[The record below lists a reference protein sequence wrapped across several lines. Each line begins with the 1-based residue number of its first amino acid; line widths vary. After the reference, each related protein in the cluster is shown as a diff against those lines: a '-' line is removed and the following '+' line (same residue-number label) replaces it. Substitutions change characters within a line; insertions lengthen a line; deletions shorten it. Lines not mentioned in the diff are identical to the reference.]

1 MPDYSIEVSIPNQGP
16 KGDNGGIPEA
26 PEDGLHYARKDAGW
40 AETIGLEA
48 DGSIAAVV
56 QVRRGTAAQL
66 AEIVLNDG
74 EIAVELENGTPK
86 QIRVGDGAT
95 AGGVTPSITGW
106 QLLEGSSDDDLSR
119 TNSVSNQTITLF
131 ANAQLEVG
139 QIYEFIG
146 FAMFEVVGSGG
157 IKIFGNFLSNA
168 LFKLEDNSDW
178 SNAPYYIAG
187 SGLTI
192 ADAEDVGF
200 VYFQGTY
207 KAKPSP
213 NNTFLLQFAQQSA
226 TAQGTAYFRGQIN
239 DQVSYLAYR
248 KLL

>member
-1 MPDYSIEVSIPNQGP
+1 MADYSIEVSIPNQGP

-40 AETIGLEA
+40 AETIGLES

-56 QVRRGTAAQL
+56 QVRQGTAAELSQ
-66 AEIVLNDG
+66 IVLNDG
-74 EIAVELENGTPK
+74 EIAVELEGGAPK
-86 QIRVGDGAT
+86 QIRVGDGTT
-95 AGGVTPSITGW
+95 AGGLTPSITGW
-106 QLLEGSSDDDLSR
+106 QLLEGSPDDNLSR
-119 TNSVSNQTITLF
+119 TNSVSYQTITLF

-157 IKIFGNFLSNA
+157 IKIVGNFLSNA
-168 LFKLEDNSDW
+168 LVKVDENSDW
-178 SNAPYYIAG
+178 SNAPYYVAG
-187 SGLTI
+187 SGLFL
-192 ADAEDVGF
+192 ADAEDYGAI
-200 VYFQGTY
+200 YFQGTY
-207 KAKPSP
+207 KATASP

-226 TAQGTAYFRGQIN
+226 TAQGTAHFRGQIGN
-239 DQVSYLAYR
+239 QVSYLAYR